1 MNSLRIE
8 ALGWLKSDA
17 CSKGAIQDRTKAVLY
32 FFKEYIKSNKVEIEA
47 TLGRQIKDCL
57 EEVDRCN
64 VSFGI
69 ILNSYLRG
77 VQYIAVA
84 NAKSF
89 VRDLQTIPLSKNA
102 RLYKARRSDSNY
114 LYCKEDMF
122 HIPYDMRSKVGNF
135 RFSIS
140 GMPCFY
146 LGSSSYV
153 CWEELGRVDFNL
165 CNFCGYT
172 NKVDVELYDFTLPDV
187 IMSFNDVK
195 RVCIALACS
204 LSAKRDDL
212 FKEEYIIPQ
221 CLFQALN
228 MRHYY
233 NHKLFGVKY
242 ISVHAL
248 NGDADCFKIN
258 LSESKWVERLYNY
271 VFPAASPEKKGYY
284 QVLQSSFTQTDTTSM
299 FKEMLLSPEKLI
311 AGDNNDIYLDSQFGL
326 MDAFLDEKMS
336 FKPLRKESTF
346 LTI

>member
-8 ALGWLKSDA
+8 ASNWLKSDD

-32 FFKEYIKSNKVEIEA
+32 FFKEYIKSNKAELETA
-47 TLGRQIKDCL
+47 LNRPIKDIMG
-57 EEVDRCN
+57 EVDQCS

-77 VQYIAVA
+77 VQYQAVA
-84 NAKSF
+84 HAKTF
-89 VRDLQTIPLSKNA
+89 VKDLQTIPLSKNA
-102 RLYKARRSDSNY
+102 RLYKARKSDSYY

-122 HIPYDMRSKVGNF
+122 HIPYDMRCKVGNF

-153 CWEELGRVDFNL
+153 CWEELGRVNFNS

-172 NKVDVELYDFTLPDV
+172 NNVDVDVYDFSLPDV
-187 IMSFNDVK
+187 IISLSDVK

-228 MRHYY
+228 LRHFY

-242 ISVHAL
+242 LSVHAL
-248 NGDADCFKIN
+248 NGDADCFKID
-258 LSESKWVERLYNY
+258 LSDSKWVDRLYNY

-284 QVLQSSFTQTDTTSM
+284 QVLLSSFTQTDTTSM
-299 FKEMLLSPEKLI
+299 FKELLLSPEKLI
-311 AGDNNDIYLDSQFGL
+311 AGNNKDVYLDSQFGL
-326 MDAFLDEKMS
+326 MDAFLDKKMS
-336 FKPLRKESTF
+336 FEPLRRESTF

>member
-8 ALGWLKSDA
+8 ALGWLKSEA
-17 CSKGAIQDRTKAVLY
+17 CSKGAIQDRTKAVLG
-32 FFKEYIKSNKVEIEA
+32 FFKEYVKLNKIELEE
-47 TLGRQIKDCL
+47 TLDCSIKDIL
-57 EEVDRCN
+57 GVVAQCN

-77 VQYIAVA
+77 VQYLAVA
-84 NAKSF
+84 HAKAF
-89 VRDLQTIPLSKNA
+89 VKDLQTLPLAKDA
-102 RLYKARRSDSNY
+102 RLYKARKSDSYY
-114 LYCKEDMF
+114 LYCKEEMY
-122 HIPYDMRSKVGNF
+122 HIPYDMRCKVGNF

-140 GMPCFY
+140 GMPCLY

-153 CWEELGRVDFNL
+153 CWEELGRVAFNS

-172 NKVDVELYDFTLPDV
+172 NNVEVDIYDLTLPDV
-187 IMSFNDVK
+187 VKSISDVK

-228 MRHYY
+228 LRHYY

-258 LSESKWVERLYNY
+258 LSEPKWVERLYNY

-284 QVLQSSFTQTDTTSM
+284 EVLRSSFTQTDTTSM
-299 FKEMLLSPEKLI
+299 FKELLLSPEKLI
-311 AGDNNDIYLDSQFGL
+311 AGDNNDAYLDSQFGL